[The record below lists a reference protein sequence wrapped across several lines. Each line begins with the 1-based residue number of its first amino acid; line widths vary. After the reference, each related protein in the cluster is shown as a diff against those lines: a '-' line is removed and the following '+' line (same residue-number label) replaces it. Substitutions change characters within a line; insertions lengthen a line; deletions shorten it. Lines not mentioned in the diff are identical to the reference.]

1 MTTACSSRP
10 IAVGSSQ
17 ARRELR
23 GARACRG
30 QAERCVFLS
39 HSCPAQ
45 GHQRLH
51 ALRQGRRA
59 LPRSTS
65 LSRCPVRRRARATQE
80 HGAGERRRGGA
91 APIVRRGGTAGTQ
104 TKGREAKTQTS
115 KEFAGIGWIKWV
127 ANLMNWMRRSRAT
140 LLFSYLRKFAV
151 TITRALTDGTVQQ
164 NRNKSMAR
172 LVTCT
177 SPHPCCPCV

>member
-1 MTTACSSRP
+1 VRELAGGKPSDAFSYRTL
-10 IAVGSSQ
+10 
-17 ARRELR
+17 ARRKDIR
-23 GARACRG
+23 GYTRFAKVDAPCPDRQTHPAAQYGDARAM
-30 QAERCVFLS
+30 
-39 HSCPAQ
+39 
-45 GHQRLH
+45 
-51 ALRQGRRA
+51 
-59 LPRSTS
+59 
-65 LSRCPVRRRARATQE
+65 QE

-91 APIVRRGGTAGTQ
+91 APIVRRGGTVGTQ

-151 TITRALTDGTVQQ
+151 TITRALTNGTVQQ

>member
-1 MTTACSSRP
+1 VRELAGGKPSDAFSYRTL
-10 IAVGSSQ
+10 
-17 ARRELR
+17 ARRKDIR
-23 GARACRG
+23 GYTRLAKVDVPCQDRQASPAAQCGDARAPR
-30 QAERCVFLS
+30 
-39 HSCPAQ
+39 
-45 GHQRLH
+45 
-51 ALRQGRRA
+51 
-59 LPRSTS
+59 RSTAQAS
-65 LSRCPVRRRARATQE
+65 AD
-80 HGAGERRRGGA
+80 AGELPHCSARRD
-91 APIVRRGGTAGTQ
+91 RRHSDE
-104 TKGREAKTQTS
+104 GREAKTQTS